1 MTTSSDPTVAART
14 AARCLALLAG
24 HHGLD
29 LPADAPDRIVEAGA
43 QNHLIVQI
51 MATGRAA
58 GMKIKHL
65 TAVPEGDLKRLGKA
79 VPVIAI
85 LKNGNYVVLVSVGQ
99 DPTGAW
105 KIALLDPLSE
115 QLGVLM
121 LDLDKFVEVWD
132 GALILAKRVYR
143 LTDSTQPFG
152 LRWFVPE
159 FVRHWRCFRDVSV
172 SAIMIQLLALASPLL
187 FQIIVDKV
195 ITHHSYQTL
204 AVVIVVYLV
213 SILFDGL
220 FSYMRQY
227 LLLFATNK
235 IDAQLA
241 SRTFAHMLSLPLS
254 FFEATTAG
262 VLSKHMQQTEKI
274 RQFLSGR
281 LLGTLLDALSLVVVL
296 PLLLVYSVKLTL
308 IVLFFSAVIAAVIGV
323 MVPTFRRRL
332 QLLYTA
338 EGARQAH
345 LVEAIH
351 GMRTIKSLAIEPALK
366 RVWDSKVAGS
376 MRTYFQVGRISA
388 GASVATHG
396 VEKLMT
402 VSVIGLGAL
411 DVFDGTLTIGALI
424 AFQMLAGRVTGPL
437 VQMVGLINEYQ
448 ETALSI
454 DMLGEVMN
462 RPPERDPSVHGVRPI
477 ISGRIAFESVSFAYP
492 GSAVP
497 ALDRLT
503 FSIEE
508 GQVIGVVGRSGSGKT
523 TVTRLIQGIHAPRDG
538 LIRLDGTDIR
548 QIDLPHLR
556 RSIGVVLQDN
566 FMFRGTIR
574 ENLSIAKPSASLEE
588 IIAVAR
594 LAGAEEFID
603 RLPRSYDTLIEENA
617 SNLSGGQRQRL
628 GIARALLLQ
637 PRLLIF
643 DEATSA
649 LDPESEAIIQ
659 NNLADIARGRTMII
673 VSHRLSSLTQAD
685 SILVLDRGKA
695 VDFAPHA
702 TLVERCETY
711 KSLWFQQTE
720 HMR

>member
-1 MTTSSDPTVAART
+1 MS
-14 AARCLALLAG
+14 LLAG

-29 LPADAPDRIVEAGA
+29 LPADTGERFAVAGQSGRLPDEILSVARNAGLKA
-43 QNHLIVQI
+43 RHLSNASEDQLLRL
-51 MATGRAA
+51 GE
-58 GMKIKHL
+58 
-65 TAVPEGDLKRLGKA
+65 AVPAL
-79 VPVIAI
+79 AI
-85 LKNGNYVVLVSVGQ
+85 LKNGNAVVLVNVGK
-99 DPTGAW
+99 DPSGVW
-105 KIALLDPLSE
+105 KVAVMDPLTE
-115 QLGVLM
+115 QAGVILLELSRFM
-121 LDLDKFVEVWD
+121 DAWGGSLV
-132 GALILAKRVYR
+132 LAKRIWQ
-143 LTDSTQPFG
+143 LTDARQPFG
-152 LRWFVPE
+152 LRWFIPE
-159 FVRHWRCFRDVSV
+159 FVRHWRCFRDVSIA
-172 SAIMIQLLALASPLL
+172 AIMIQLLALASPLL

-220 FSYMRQY
+220 FTYMRQY

-254 FFEATTAG
+254 FFEQTTAG
-262 VLSKHMQQTEKI
+262 VLAKHMQQTEKI

-308 IVLFFSAVIAAVIGV
+308 VVLFYSALIAAVIGV

-332 QLLYTA
+332 QSLYSA

-351 GMRTIKSLAIEPALK
+351 GMRTIKSLAIETALK
-366 RVWDSKVAGS
+366 RVWDSKVAGA

-388 GASVATHG
+388 GANVLTHG

-402 VSVIGLGAL
+402 VTVIGLGAL

-462 RPPERDPSVHGVRPI
+462 RPPERDPSFHGIRPAI
-477 ISGRIAFESVSFAYP
+477 TGQMSFENVTFAYP
-492 GSAVP
+492 ATSVP
-497 ALDRLT
+497 ALDRLNFT
-503 FSIEE
+503 IEE
-508 GQVIGVVGRSGSGKT
+508 GKVIGVVGRSGSGKT
-523 TVTRLIQGIHAPRDG
+523 TVTRLIQGIHSPRDG
-538 LIRLDGTDIR
+538 MIRLNGTDLR
-548 QIDLPHLR
+548 QIDLAHLR

-574 ENLSIAKPSASLEE
+574 ENISIAKPGASLEE
-588 IIAVAR
+588 IISAAR

-603 RLPRSYDTLIEENA
+603 RLPRSYDTMIEENA

-628 GIARALLLQ
+628 GIARALMTQ

-659 NNLADIARGRTMII
+659 ANLADIARGRTMII
-673 VSHRLSSLTQAD
+673 VSHRLSSLTKAD
-685 SILVLDRGKA
+685 SILVLDRGQV

-711 KSLWFQQTE
+711 QTLWFQQTE